1 MMCLN
6 YFLHFRQVQCAGLN
20 LGIFFYYYY
29 YNVFQ
34 IILNYKQ
41 DFDRFQ
47 HREKEKLHASNI
59 SSLKNTQFTRNQ
71 QKADSSHQKYTLHDQ
86 HDYRKNRTDI
96 TPLLIQLHWLSELQQ
111 INFKL
116 SLTFK
121 ALLCATYLPDLLQTY
136 LPSCSLQSVSID
148 QVAASEL
155 WVLGPSSVMYW
166 HSHSHTG
173 LLNRKKLP
181 YNPVVLNYLNPFS
194 VWLF

>member
-1 MMCLN
+1 MTITNAKPASGKRKAACFK
-6 YFLHFRQVQCAGLN
+6 YFKFKKYAIYQKPTKSRQQPSK
-20 LGIFFYYYY
+20 I
-29 YNVFQ
+29 
-34 IILNYKQ
+34 
-41 DFDRFQ
+41 
-47 HREKEKLHASNI
+47 H
-59 SSLKNTQFTRNQ
+59 SLWSAWLQEEQ
-71 QKADSSHQKYTLHDQ
+71 
-86 HDYRKNRTDI
+86 NRTGI

-155 WVLGPSSVMYW
+155 WVLGPSSVIYW

-181 YNPVVLNYLNPFS
+181 YNPVFLNYLNPFS